1 MPVLM
6 AQTFVNSTN
15 YCFQH
20 NMLVV
25 VNVVWLCAY
34 LVVLIDLLSCLTLC
48 TESICLLYWQFYGFH
63 VLSETDI

>member
-15 YCFQH
+15 YSFQH
-20 NMLVV
+20 NILVV
-25 VNVVWLCAY
+25 VKVVWLCAY

-63 VLSETDI
+63 VLNETDI